1 MHSSSIGGGGGGGGG
16 FGFGGLLGFAVVSD
30 TDRRGDARSRGF
42 ERVREEENKT
52 EALLNHERHQSLC
65 HFSLC
70 VLCLSFG

>member
-42 ERVREEENKT
+42 ERVREESPRESKRRVRRSET
-52 EALLNHERHQSLC
+52 EE
-65 HFSLC
+65 
-70 VLCLSFG
+70 G